1 MSSSVRTKADQTPK
15 VWFITGTSQG
25 FGQELVR
32 VALNRGDRVIATSR
46 APQKVIEAFPDASD
60 TLMAVSMDLED
71 PASVASAVAAAI
83 QRFGRIDVLV
93 NNAGYGMMGAVE
105 EVSED
110 EVAAVFEVN
119 VFALLRITREVLP
132 HMRKQRSGHIVN
144 LSSIAGLVGT
154 TGFGI
159 YNATKFAVEGL
170 SEALAQELQP
180 LGIGVTVVEPGLF
193 RTDFLGGSLGVAPTK
208 IADYADTVGQR
219 RVWREENN
227 WKQIGDPRLG
237 AEAMVAAIDA
247 PEPPL
252 HLVLGKDSYERAV
265 AKAERIRAEFEAWK
279 DLSFSTDFRGTE

>member
-1 MSSSVRTKADQTPK
+1 MPSSSQVNQK

-32 VALNRGDRVIATSR
+32 VALGRGERVVATSR
-46 APQKVIEAFPDASD
+46 TPEKVIEAFPDANDS
-60 TLMAVSMDLED
+60 LLVVSMDLESA
-71 PASVASAVAAAI
+71 ASIASAVAAAV

-93 NNAGYGMMGAVE
+93 NNAGYGMMGAIE
-105 EVSED
+105 EVSDE

-119 VFALLRITREVLP
+119 VFALLRVTREVLS
-132 HMRKQRSGHIVN
+132 HMRKQRSGHIIN

-159 YNATKFAVEGL
+159 YNATKFAVEGI
-170 SEALAQELQP
+170 SEALSQELKP

-193 RTDFLGGSLGVAPTK
+193 RTDFLGGSLGVASPR
-208 IADYADTVGQR
+208 IADYAETVGQR
-219 RVWREENN
+219 RVWREETN

-237 AEAMVAAIDA
+237 AEAMVKAITS

-252 HLVLGKDSYERAV
+252 HLVLGRDCYERAT
-265 AKAERIRAEFEAWK
+265 AKFDKIRTEVETWK
-279 DLSFSTDFRGTE
+279 DLSFSTDYKE